1 MVNFYS
7 LLIVLLFL
15 ATLFMLLFKFFG
27 LKKKYARQNSDITK
41 IIYVLTKLRYG
52 HLDTHIENLNDKKL
66 ENTANRL
73 IETINDREEMI
84 KEYQTILSDKNAKLE
99 EMYKI
104 EKEQQ
109 EFKDDFV
116 ATLSHDMKVPVIAE
130 LNTLNF
136 LLEGRFGELNDK
148 QKEVLNLMKNSNQD
162 LIELIQTLLDVQ
174 KLQENEIILKKEKVN
189 INNLIQETIE
199 ELSPIAVNNQNTF
212 ETSLE
217 QTENQEREIDRFNI
231 KRVIKNLLANAVSFS
246 PFGEKI
252 NINTQISENDIL
264 ISVSNNGNTISE
276 EDLALIFNKYYCGN
290 SKFRRLGTGL
300 GLYLSN
306 RIILAHGGNINVKSE
321 DDKTTFTIKL
331 PYQAI

>member
-1 MVNFYS
+1 MF
-7 LLIVLLFL
+7 IVLFFL
-15 ATLFMLLFKFFG
+15 ATLLMLLFKFFG
-27 LKKKYARQNSDITK
+27 LKGKFIKQNSDITK

-84 KEYQTILSDKNAKLE
+84 KEYQTILSSKNAKLE

-174 KLQENEIILKKEKVN
+174 KLQENEIILNKEPAQ
-189 INNLIQETIE
+189 INPLIRETIE
-199 ELSPIAVNNQNTF
+199 ELRPIAFNNQNSF
-212 ETSLE
+212 EVNIE
-217 QTENQEREIDRFNI
+217 ETENKEIIIDRFNI
-231 KRVIKNLLANAVSFS
+231 KRVIKNILANAISFS
-246 PFGEKI
+246 PLGEKI
-252 NINTQISENDIL
+252 NIISSADEEGIL
-264 ISVSNNGNTISE
+264 ISVSNYGNTISE
-276 EDLALIFNKYYCGN
+276 EDLSLIFNKYYCGN

-306 RIILAHGGNINVKSE
+306 RIILAHGGSINVKSE
-321 DDKTTFTIKL
+321 DNKTTFTIKL
-331 PYQAI
+331 PFQAI